1 MFVNYQG
8 QNLYCSGVIDM
19 KPNTRKFARTTL
31 FLIALGVVTIVA
43 ILEDG
48 NYRVL
53 IPYVIGVLIV
63 YGVDGVEISYGKAKF
78 RLGDSQT
85 DKDETRQD

>member
-8 QNLYCSGVIDM
+8 NNLHCSGVIDM
-19 KPNTRKFARTTL
+19 EPNSRKLVRSML
-31 FLIALGVVTIVA
+31 FVIALGVVTIVA
-43 ILEDG
+43 LVADG

-63 YGVDGVEISYGKAKF
+63 YGVDGVEISYGRAKI

-85 DKDETRQD
+85 DKDETKQE